1 MIASAARSHAR
12 RVYKAIIGCR
22 CLLNSRY
29 VWDGMLKTQLFAQ
42 LILSAKKRSL
52 NHLKILRSYAKCYF

>member
-12 RVYKAIIGCR
+12 HVYKAIIGCR

-29 VWDGMLKTQLFAQ
+29 VWDGMVKKLSFCSVDPWCRETQFE
-42 LILSAKKRSL
+42 SS
-52 NHLKILRSYAKCYF
+52 